1 MNTIFVFLTGEDWNL
16 MMRMVS
22 MQTGSYGFVTFWF
35 IFVYMLGHCFLLN
48 MFLAVIVK
56 SYTENTNEED
66 AYESFKDEENS
77 SSEKDKSDNH

>member
-22 MQTGSYGFVTFWF
+22 QQTGSYGMVTFWF
-35 IFVYMLGHCFLLN
+35 IFIYMLGHCFLLN

-56 SYTENTNEED
+56 SYSEATTEQDES
-66 AYESFKDEENS
+66 YESFKDEENS
-77 SSEKDKSDNH
+77 S